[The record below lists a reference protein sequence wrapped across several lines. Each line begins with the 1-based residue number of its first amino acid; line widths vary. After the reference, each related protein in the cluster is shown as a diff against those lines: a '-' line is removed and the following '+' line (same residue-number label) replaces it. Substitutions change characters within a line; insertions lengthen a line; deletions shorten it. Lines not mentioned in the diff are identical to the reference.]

1 MSQKMSQKMVK
12 ILVECIMCTILTI
25 IMMIGASVLY
35 TMHNGDSSENHVK
48 EQSK

>member
-1 MSQKMSQKMVK
+1 MSRKTVK
-12 ILVECIMCTILTI
+12 ILTECIMCTILTI

-35 TMHNGDSSENHVK
+35 TMHNGDSSEPPVK

>member
-1 MSQKMSQKMVK
+1 MSRKTVK
-12 ILVECIMCTILTI
+12 ILTECVMCTILTI

-35 TMHNGDSSENHVK
+35 TTHSGDSRETPAK

>member
-1 MSQKMSQKMVK
+1 MSRKTVK
-12 ILVECIMCTILTI
+12 ILTEYIMCTILTI
-25 IMMIGASVLY
+25 IMMVGASVLY